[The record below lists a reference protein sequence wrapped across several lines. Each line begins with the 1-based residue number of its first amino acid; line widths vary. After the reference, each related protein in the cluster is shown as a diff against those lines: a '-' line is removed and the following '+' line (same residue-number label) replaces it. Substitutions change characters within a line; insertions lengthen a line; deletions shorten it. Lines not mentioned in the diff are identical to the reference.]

1 DSSGLAETVSGALAA
16 NAPASPWVV
25 AMVAAVVA
33 MLASHV
39 ASNTA
44 TAAAL
49 VPLLSA
55 LAGRLDQPPILL
67 AMPAVLAL
75 SCAFMLP
82 VATPPNAIVYGS
94 GRIGAGQMLRAG
106 APVAAAGIVVI
117 GAVGY
122 PLVALVFGAG

>member
-1 DSSGLAETVSGALAA
+1 
-16 NAPASPWVV
+16 
-25 AMVAAVVA
+25 MVAAVVA

-55 LAGRLDQPPILL
+55 LAARLDQSPMLL

-82 VATPPNAIVYGS
+82 VATPPNAIVYGT
-94 GRIGAGQMLRAG
+94 GRITAGQMLRAG
-106 APVAAAGIVVI
+106 APVAAAGIVAI
-117 GAVGY
+117 GAIGY
-122 PLVALVFGAG
+122 PLVLLVFGAG